1 VLQEREFERVG
12 GSATIRVDVRVI
24 AATNRDLERAIAER
38 SFRED
43 LYYRL
48 AAFPVLIP
56 PLRERS
62 DDIPA
67 LVQNFIERYA
77 AKIGRPAR
85 RVSEETLARL
95 CAYSWPSNVRELEN
109 VIERALIL
117 SRGEVLEVAPALLP
131 THAASLT
138 TRATT
143 PSPRSERSTSLRDA
157 ERAHIIAS
165 LERAGWKIE
174 GEQGA
179 AAVLGLRPSTLR
191 SRMRK
196 LGIARG

>member
-1 VLQEREFERVG
+1 VQVKLLRVTQEREFERVG

-95 CAYSWPSNVRELEN
+95 RSA
-109 VIERALIL
+109 
-117 SRGEVLEVAPALLP
+117 
-131 THAASLT
+131 
-138 TRATT
+138 T
-143 PSPRSERSTSLRDA
+143 PSERTSLRA
-157 ERAHIIAS
+157 WSARVGRSKGSRAPLPCWACA
-165 LERAGWKIE
+165 RA
-174 GEQGA
+174 
-179 AAVLGLRPSTLR
+179 R
-191 SRMRK
+191 
-196 LGIARG
+196 